1 MSQNAKQTAQAAL
14 SYLDSFE
21 VGYGSGASPSNVQF
35 GNDFATECVNQI
47 TLKIN
52 NNPGFTVEQ
61 INNEFSKLLK
71 VTQKLNDSEFAFG
84 VFLFKTTLKNHLELK
99 VPAVKEFF
107 SEKNIKEQVNGFY
120 NIEMGNIGG
129 RSRYDITSEIL
140 KEGTS
145 KKLKM

>member
-21 VGYGSGASPSNVQF
+21 VGYGSGASPSNVKF

-47 TLKIN
+47 TMKISN
-52 NNPGFTVEQ
+52 HPEFTVEQ

-84 VFLFKTTLKNHLELK
+84 VFLFKSTLKDCLQENI
-99 VPAVKEFF
+99 PAVKEFF
-107 SEKNIKEQVNGFY
+107 SEKNIKEQVNSFY
-120 NIEMGNIGG
+120 NIEMANLGG

-140 KEGTS
+140 QEANS
-145 KKLKM
+145 RKLKM